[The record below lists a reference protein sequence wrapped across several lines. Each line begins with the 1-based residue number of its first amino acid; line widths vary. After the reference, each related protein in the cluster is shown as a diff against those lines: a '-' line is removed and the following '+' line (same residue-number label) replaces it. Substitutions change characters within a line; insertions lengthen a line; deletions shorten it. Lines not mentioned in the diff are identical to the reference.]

1 MFPAM
6 TDTSIHPAFACGH
19 AFAWALIAV
28 WVVVSQI
35 QQDPHRSTARGWH
48 CLWSRI
54 AVGIAA
60 VVAQDLQLRITTLEG
75 RVCAMCGNGTF
86 VESILDLVW
95 EWGKAH
101 AEGRI
106 YWDSG
111 RNMMNYS
118 YVPSSQILLI
128 GYVLIKELPSIST
141 RKLFYPLLVVYKWVY
156 KCMQVFTNF
165 PFVLQA
171 SCRVGV
177 ACVAFVVV
185 ARVPGLQREF
195 ASRPSPANIRTRLS
209 GSLTSTGLPAEAQSS
224 YGIQVLRAWNENNEM
239 PDEWVLLNC
248 SFGTLPES
256 LIGIGHLDICLDHIV
271 GLWEFLLSSCI
282 IGIPRR
288 VKTFDAA
295 PPSASYTLMDCF
307 TVALYQYLNLR

>member
-1 MFPAM
+1 MSSEPAVRPYHSTQNHTHHQDICIEIDFSEVSGPTFHSIICISKLGTWDQQLRPVIPSWRLRMLTVRHLRFCCCKIVQWELERLECSDLDCIFLIFYVLHMFPAM

-111 RNMMNYS
+111 RNMMKYS
-118 YVPSSQILLI
+118 YVPSSQILSI

-141 RKLFYPLLVVYKWVY
+141 RKLFYPLLVVYKWV
-156 KCMQVFTNF
+156 
-165 PFVLQA
+165 
-171 SCRVGV
+171 
-177 ACVAFVVV
+177 
-185 ARVPGLQREF
+185 
-195 ASRPSPANIRTRLS
+195 
-209 GSLTSTGLPAEAQSS
+209 
-224 YGIQVLRAWNENNEM
+224 
-239 PDEWVLLNC
+239 
-248 SFGTLPES
+248 
-256 LIGIGHLDICLDHIV
+256 
-271 GLWEFLLSSCI
+271 
-282 IGIPRR
+282 
-288 VKTFDAA
+288 
-295 PPSASYTLMDCF
+295 
-307 TVALYQYLNLR
+307 